1 MARLRERLAIWATRL
16 VTILAF
22 VGAVAAAYTDHREL
36 LQPLVLLSV
45 LLAPVLLPRRLLYP
59 PPDGSG
65 GGAEDDGGGG
75 GRGPQP
81 RPRSPDGPRGGLPLP
96 DADPAQARIR
106 DHRRPALGRLRPRR
120 APHGPE
126 RAPSRIPHG
135 ATQA

>member
-1 MARLRERLAIWATRL
+1 MAWLRERLAICVTRL

-22 VGAVAAAYTDHREL
+22 VGALTAAYTHHREL
-36 LQPLVLLSV
+36 LQPLVLLAV

-65 GGAEDDGGGG
+65 GGAEDDDGGGG
-75 GRGPQP
+75 GPQP
-81 RPRSPDGPRGGLPLP
+81 PPRAPDGPRGGLPLP

-106 DHRRPALGRLRPRR
+106 DHRRPTLGQLRPRR
-120 APHGPE
+120 ASHGPE

-135 ATQA
+135 APPA